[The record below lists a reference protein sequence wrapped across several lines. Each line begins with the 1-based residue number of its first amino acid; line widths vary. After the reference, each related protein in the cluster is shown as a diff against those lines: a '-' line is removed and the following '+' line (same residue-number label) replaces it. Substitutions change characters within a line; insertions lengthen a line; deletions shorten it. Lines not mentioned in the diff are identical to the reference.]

1 MGERVD
7 SRLAAGDV
15 RLTMGG
21 EPTFVSIDNQ
31 VDPEWTVDADGPH
44 KRNRAAALAGL
55 LKAAWAPKG
64 LVQYGQG
71 KWYPGEPLPRWQIG
85 LHWRRDG
92 KPLWN
97 DETLLA
103 GPWDSDAPPVPPAA
117 AEQLLS
123 TLAAGLGL
131 PATQVRPA
139 YEDPLLRLSAAVRRP
154 AGDAVDPGDDLES
167 DSPEDGAALLARLE
181 DPAGQPAAWVLPL
194 HRRDDDSGWASA
206 DWQLRRGRIVL
217 LDGDSPA
224 GFRLPLDSISWRPP
238 RERFHAD
245 PVAADGEFALDPDQA

>member
-1 MGERVD
+1 M
-7 SRLAAGDV
+7 
-15 RLTMGG
+15 
-21 EPTFVSIDNQ
+21 
-31 VDPEWTVDADGPH
+31 
-44 KRNRAAALAGL
+44 
-55 LKAAWAPKG
+55 
-64 LVQYGQG
+64 
-71 KWYPGEPLPRWQIG
+71 
-85 LHWRRDG
+85 
-92 KPLWN
+92 
-97 DETLLA
+97 
-103 GPWDSDAPPVPPAA
+103 
-117 AEQLLS
+117 
-123 TLAAGLGL
+123 
-131 PATQVRPA
+131 RPA
-139 YEDPLLRLSAAVRRP
+139 YEDPLLRLSAAVRQP

-245 PVAADGEFALDPDQA
+245 PVAADGEFALDPDQAEAVVEDADTAPTTAVVAEVRDGLLFVFMPPTDAPDDFVDLIARVEAAASAAGCAVVVEGYGPPPDGRLQ